1 MKRIMYIEDKSKGL
15 SGSARIGF
23 IEYSNS
29 MRSMKYNGRI
39 FVKCVGFKYNCID
52 ISDGSHWWITGPK
65 KKGGDRLYSGGT
77 VEIDDDAR
85 EEYWGKIRNAP
96 ERISNKVIKY

>member
-1 MKRIMYIEDKSKGL
+1 MYIEDKSKGL
-15 SGSARIGF
+15 SGSARIGYV
-23 IEYSNS
+23 EYSNS

-39 FVKCVGFKYNCID
+39 FIKCVGFKYNRID

-65 KKGGDRLYSGGT
+65 KKGGDRLYSGES

-85 EEYWGKIRNAP
+85 VEYWGKLEMLPRESAI
-96 ERISNKVIKY
+96 KV